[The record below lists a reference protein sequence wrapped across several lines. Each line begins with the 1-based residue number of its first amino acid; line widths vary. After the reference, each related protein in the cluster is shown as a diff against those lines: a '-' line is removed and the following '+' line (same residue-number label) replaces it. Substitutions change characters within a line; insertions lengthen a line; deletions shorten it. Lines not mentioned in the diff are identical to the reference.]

1 MKKKNILKYRY
12 FDRWY
17 MAELTEAE
25 ADLWDR
31 SKEDPDVLHAL
42 LDDIHKKISYPL
54 DEEDTDES

>member
-1 MKKKNILKYRY
+1 
-12 FDRWY
+12 